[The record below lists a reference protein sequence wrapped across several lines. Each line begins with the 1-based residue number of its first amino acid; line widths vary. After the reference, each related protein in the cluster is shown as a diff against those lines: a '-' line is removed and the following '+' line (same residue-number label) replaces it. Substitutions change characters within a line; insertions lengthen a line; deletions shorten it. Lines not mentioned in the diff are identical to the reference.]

1 MLFHAWSNVVKDD
14 LMKSVSMFQL
24 QLESESCSGMSTP
37 KSFLNS
43 TFENSVR
50 NSPPHTS
57 KFRIF
62 SDSKKATSTE
72 FAINLEKTKRSNKSD
87 FQNVADVYKH
97 LSSSFDESAAQFE
110 SYAELALSVAG
121 TETEH
126 STIDD
131 DPLDSSKELLN
142 SQISTLESR
151 ELEGNISASTV
162 QCASLD
168 PNTENAGY
176 PQVKCL
182 SLTEEWKKRYR
193 LSNSKV
199 KRPFEKQ
206 MTSEHSLLSRSLLE
220 ETVSG
225 YVLYIR
231 KIYSKCNLFPLKV
244 SLRSRG
250 FFWQNASVIFITILL
265 KK

>member
-1 MLFHAWSNVVKDD
+1 MFFHAWSNVVKDD
-14 LMKSVSMFQL
+14 LMKSVFMFQL

-87 FQNVADVYKH
+87 FQNVTDVYKH
-97 LSSSFDESAAQFE
+97 LSSSFDESAALSE
-110 SYAELALSVAG
+110 SYAELAISVAG

-131 DPLDSSKELLN
+131 DPLDSSKEILN

-151 ELEGNISASTV
+151 ELEDNISASTI
-162 QCASLD
+162 QCASLQPD
-168 PNTENAGY
+168 TENVGH

-182 SLTEEWKKRYR
+182 SWTEEWKKRYR
-193 LSNSKV
+193 RSNSKV

-206 MTSEHSLLSRSLLE
+206 MTEHSLLSRSLLE
-220 ETVSG
+220 EPVSS
-225 YVLYIR
+225 YALYIR
-231 KIYSKCNLFPLKV
+231 KH
-244 SLRSRG
+244 
-250 FFWQNASVIFITILL
+250 LL
-265 KK
+265 QV